1 MQFVALGI
9 AAEILLEAPQP
20 PKEVLYCTNI
30 VSECGN
36 QKRLF
41 HNIIFLLE
49 FNESCLKRIVRPLW
63 ERPKN
68 VAIDGLI
75 LFLY

>member
-1 MQFVALGI
+1 NIFGI
-9 AAEILLEAPQP
+9 SIAVEILLEAPQL
-20 PKEVLYCTNI
+20 PKGVLHCMKI

-49 FNESCLKRIVRPLW
+49 FNERCMKRKARPLGNA
-63 ERPKN
+63 K
-68 VAIDGLI
+68 VI
-75 LFLY
+75 